1 MKNANVKDCKVGG
14 GKQYLILYKNN
25 GCFYHAYGI
34 DAYILN
40 LIFNYKVLSNNK
52 CGFPESIYEKVIE
65 KIEDLKISYQ
75 IIYKDKKPKI
85 KNYKILN
92 KYKKYH
98 IDALN
103 KMNKINRIDMAI
115 KKIKDM
121 PEDDLDKLLRIIENV
136 SDIE

>member
-1 MKNANVKDCKVGG
+1 M
-14 GKQYLILYKNN
+14 
-25 GCFYHAYGI
+25 
-34 DAYILN
+34 
-40 LIFNYKVLSNNK
+40 SNNK
-52 CGFPESIYEKVIE
+52 CGFPESVFEKVIE
-65 KIEDLKISYQ
+65 KLEDLKISYQ
-75 IIYKDKKPKI
+75 IVYNDKKPVV

-98 IDALN
+98 IDALY

-121 PEDDLDKLLRIIENV
+121 SEDDLDKLLRIIENV